1 MPIAREGLR
10 EMLLGTLL
18 LAALAWGAAWW
29 HWAAALPFVVLWL
42 WLIAFFRDPPR
53 RRTFA
58 PGEFCA
64 PADGTVTEITTLDR
78 YPPLDGPALRI
89 GIFLSLF
96 NVHVNRMP
104 CAGTIR
110 SVTHKP
116 GEFLDARHP
125 DSGARNESNT
135 LVIEP
140 HAPLRGPVI
149 LRQVAGLV
157 ARRIICHARA
167 GDRLP
172 IAHRFGLIKF
182 GSRTELIIP
191 HHANVEIMVSLGD
204 KVRGGL
210 TLLAR
215 QSLAAGPEGPPPPSR
230 RADRSDADA
239 AAAAAAAARSA

>member
-29 HWAAALPFVVLWL
+29 HWAAALPFLILWV

-53 RRTFA
+53 KRTFA

-64 PADGTVTEITTLDR
+64 PADGTVTEIAHLDH
-78 YPPLDGPALRI
+78 YPPIDGPAVRI

-125 DSGARNESNT
+125 DSGTRNESNT

-140 HAPLRGPVI
+140 DAPLRGSVV

-191 HHANVEIMVSLGD
+191 QDANVEIMVSLGD

-210 TLLAR
+210 TLMAR
-215 QSLAAGPEGPPPPSR
+215 QSMAAGTDAPPPLQSR
-230 RADRSDADA
+230 RADRSDAAAPA
-239 AAAAAAAARSA
+239 AATTRSA